1 MKKLLPLFIVLIISA
16 PVFGKSKAKFY
27 DFSDQLIDGSIK
39 KPTSIYMEARTRA
52 KFAKLLR
59 LKKSFIPRLLMTGK
73 NPNLKW
79 LMRVNWYPVF

>member
-1 MKKLLPLFIVLIISA
+1 MKKLLPLFIVLIIST

-27 DFSDQLIDGSIK
+27 DFSDQLIDGNIK

-52 KFAKLLR
+52 KFR

-79 LMRVNWYPVF
+79 LVRVNWYPVL

>member
-27 DFSDQLIDGSIK
+27 DFSDQLIDGNIK
-39 KPTSIYMEARTRA
+39 KPSTIFMESRVRA
-52 KFAKLLR
+52 KFDKLLK

-73 NPNLKW
+73 NPNLK
-79 LMRVNWYPVF
+79 